1 MAALVVERCGP
12 GTSVQ
17 DLGRLGWRRQGI
29 STAGA
34 ADRLALAVANAL
46 VGNAA
51 DVAAVETTLA
61 GARFR
66 IEGGPVLLAAAG
78 PGVTLSVDGRT
89 VAPGASVRVEPGQS
103 LDLGPLRGGVHGYL
117 AAAGGI
123 ASPPEMGSRSVH
135 LRSGIGGAMLV
146 PGARLAVGG
155 GASGPLA
162 LARVPDHETGP
173 IRIMAGPQDDWF
185 EAGTLDRLAGA
196 VWRIDARSDRMGRF
210 LDGPRLLPHEGS
222 MVSDGVL
229 PGSIQVPPSGQPIVL
244 MRDCQTTGGYPKIAT
259 VISADLDRLAQM
271 QAGYEFRLQI
281 VDRPAAVAAAAR
293 LAATIA
299 GLAPRP
305 AHGLDSARLL
315 AENLISGVVDAYRTE
330 G

>member
-1 MAALVVERCGP
+1 MAALVIERCGP

-17 DLGRLGWRRQGI
+17 DLGRLGWRRQGV

-61 GARFR
+61 GARLG
-66 IEGGPVLLAAAG
+66 IEEGPVLLAAAG

-89 VAPGASVRVEPGQS
+89 VAPGVSVRVQPGQTV
-103 LDLGPLRGGVHGYL
+103 DLGALRGGVHGYL
-117 AAAGGI
+117 AVAGGI
-123 ASPPEMGSRSVH
+123 ASPPQMGSRSVH
-135 LRSGIGGAMLV
+135 QRSGIGGGMLM
-146 PGARLAVGG
+146 PGARLAVAG
-155 GASGPLA
+155 GAGGPLA
-162 LARVPDHETGP
+162 LARVPDHATGP

-185 EAGTLDRLAGA
+185 DAGA
-196 VWRIDARSDRMGRF
+196 LDVLTAATWRIDARSDRMGRF
-210 LDGPRLLPHEGS
+210 LDGPRLPPREGS

-229 PGSIQVPPSGQPIVL
+229 PGSIQIPPSGQPIVL

-259 VISADLDRLAQM
+259 VISADLDRFAQM
-271 QAGYEFRLQI
+271 QAGAEFRLQL
-281 VDRPAAVAAAAR
+281 VDRAAAVAAAAR
-293 LAATIA
+293 LAAMIA
-299 GLAPRP
+299 GLAPHP
-305 AHGLDSARLL
+305 AQGLDSARLL
-315 AENLISGVVDAYRTE
+315 AANLISGVVDAYRAE